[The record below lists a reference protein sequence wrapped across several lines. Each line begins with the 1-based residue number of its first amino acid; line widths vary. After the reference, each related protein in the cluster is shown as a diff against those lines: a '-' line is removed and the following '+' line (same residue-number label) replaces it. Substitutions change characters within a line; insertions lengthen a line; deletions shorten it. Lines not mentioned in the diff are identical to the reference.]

1 MIFAFLNIYSSA
13 PNMEL
18 ESDRVPIETPF
29 QSSHHSYQESNDK
42 ILDQDHLVS
51 DSTYPG
57 RENPLTS
64 SSMEQVDE
72 SHYHGY
78 ETLPIKSSEVNV
90 ASQTNLDSENSL
102 QNDVTDSDK
111 NSNRKLQDDDVT
123 QSPSHEASSD
133 IDAPDGNL
141 NHGGVERKGEG
152 DGKVEGEESSFANRP
167 DKSFEEG
174 KEVDSEAGVQQGPE
188 QDAFADKID
197 ETQRTPHADDDGLS
211 EGIAETRQEN
221 GDNSES
227 PSSTKEDTSVDKNV
241 HEEGE
246 ERVVVEKGKTEDD
259 DKMADI
265 EKRED
270 SSEVAEVQTESSEK
284 EEDKEELTSRMP
296 EEEVGV
302 VSEGGGE
309 LGGVSRKEGAG
320 HSELD
325 EVDESSDDDMMTFEE
340 FKQKKMEEGWFV
352 VTGTLTVTI
361 FSLFLSPPPLPLSLP
376 SPTVWSTSG

>member
-1 MIFAFLNIYSSA
+1 
-13 PNMEL
+13 MEL

-29 QSSHHSYQESNDK
+29 QSSRHSYQESNDK
-42 ILDQDHLVS
+42 ILEQVHLVS
-51 DSTYPG
+51 DSTYPARG
-57 RENPLTS
+57 NPLTS

-90 ASQTNLDSENSL
+90 ASQTSVDSENSL
-102 QNDVTDSDK
+102 QNDVTDLDK
-111 NSNRKLQDDDVT
+111 NSNRKLQDDDVI

-133 IDAPDGNL
+133 KDAPDGNL
-141 NHGGVERKGEG
+141 IHGGVERKGEG
-152 DGKVEGEESSFANRP
+152 DGDVKGDESSFANSP
-167 DKSFEEG
+167 DKSFEKG
-174 KEVDSEAGVQQGPE
+174 KEVYSEASVQQGAE
-188 QDAFADKID
+188 QDTFADKID
-197 ETQRTPHADDDGLS
+197 EKQPTPHADDDGLS

-227 PSSTKEDTSVDKNV
+227 PSLMKEGTDVDKNV
-241 HEEGE
+241 YEEGE
-246 ERVVVEKGKTEDD
+246 VRDVVEKEKTEDD

-270 SSEVAEVQTESSEK
+270 SSKVAEVQTESSEKK

-340 FKQKKMEEGWFV
+340 FKQKKMEEG
-352 VTGTLTVTI
+352 
-361 FSLFLSPPPLPLSLP
+361 
-376 SPTVWSTSG
+376 